1 MEGNIMENLMNLFDD
16 LNWED
21 ANEYFDETKRKVLR
35 DENGC
40 RTVLLKLPKNFYMAP
55 HSHITTEQHIV
66 LKGEYISKG
75 KSFPVGSY
83 QIFSKGDDHG
93 PFESKN
99 GALILVIW
107 DPIRL
112 KNKNRVVLT
121 LKDVVNTI
129 SRINHPAIN
138 YSLIDLGIV
147 TDIKLIENKVVL
159 VFAFSST
166 HLSMDSELI
175 QSVSQPIHDLDLD
188 FEYEVRLM
196 TEEEKSK
203 FLQMEAEA
211 SKGE

>member
-1 MEGNIMENLMNLFDD
+1 MENLMNLFDD

-21 ANEYFDETKRKVLR
+21 ANEYFNGTKRKVLR

-55 HSHITTEQHIV
+55 HSHIITEQHFV
-66 LKGEYISKG
+66 LKGEYTSKG
-75 KSFPVGSY
+75 KNFPVGSY

-112 KNKNRVVLT
+112 KNKNKLLLT

-129 SRINHPAIN
+129 SRINYPGIK
-138 YSLIDLGIV
+138 YSLIDLGIA

-159 VFAFSST
+159 VFAFPFT
-166 HLSMDSELI
+166 HLPVDSELI
-175 QSVSQPIHDLDLD
+175 KSVSQPLHDLGLD
-188 FEYEVRLM
+188 FEYEIRMM

-203 FLQMEAEA
+203 FLQMEAEV

>member
-1 MEGNIMENLMNLFDD
+1 MENLMNLFDD

-21 ANEYFDETKRKVLR
+21 ANEYFDQTKRKVLR

-55 HSHITTEQHIV
+55 HSHITTEQHFV
-66 LKGEYISKG
+66 LKGEYTSKG
-75 KSFPVGSY
+75 KSFSVGSY
-83 QIFSKGDDHG
+83 QIFSKCDDHG

-112 KNKNRVVLT
+112 KNKNRVVIT
-121 LKDVVNTI
+121 LKDVINTI
-129 SRINHPAIN
+129 SRINHPVIN
-138 YSLIDLGIV
+138 HSLIDLGIV
-147 TDIKLIENKVVL
+147 TDIKLIENKVAL

-175 QSVSQPIHDLDLD
+175 KSVSQSIHDLDLD
-188 FEYEVRLM
+188 FEYEARVM

-211 SKGE
+211 LKGQ

>member
-1 MEGNIMENLMNLFDD
+1 MESLMNLFDD

-21 ANEYFDETKRKVLR
+21 ANEYFNETKRKVLR

-55 HSHITTEQHIV
+55 HSHIITEQHFV
-66 LKGEYISKG
+66 LKGEYTSKG

-93 PFESKN
+93 PFESEN

-112 KNKNRVVLT
+112 KNKNKLLLT
-121 LKDVVNTI
+121 LKDVVNII
-129 SRINHPAIN
+129 SKIN
-138 YSLIDLGIV
+138 YPGIKYSLTDLGIA

-159 VFAFSST
+159 VFAFPFT
-166 HLSMDSELI
+166 HLLVDSELI
-175 QSVSQPIHDLDLD
+175 KSVSQPLHDLDLD
-188 FEYEVRLM
+188 FEYEIRMM